1 LKEEYTI
8 EDIDKAFRTGVNV
21 GVEGKKKFQTFT
33 FDDLEKAYASG
44 FKDGLIAKNNWEE
57 IRKYFTDKIKK
68 K

>member
-1 LKEEYTI
+1 
-8 EDIDKAFRTGVNV
+8 
-21 GVEGKKKFQTFT
+21 
-33 FDDLEKAYASG
+33 LEKAYASG